1 MGDAGRVAGLFPSQ
15 DRDWSLPAEV
25 PLTPL
30 AAERVARE
38 AADRVFDD
46 AARSLN
52 LDWQT
57 QLDGKQVQRWSQR
70 MGDRL
75 VAVRSREMALERRG
89 VHPEGPAV
97 APLLLVMGMDGGRVH
112 TRDKNPQT
120 QSHWREDKV
129 ASFTNYIPGDGK
141 DKKPVAQVTTYTA
154 TMKGAKEFGPM
165 VGLEAN
171 RRGLARAAVVLNISD
186 GGNWIDPLAKKW
198 KLADVRIIDY
208 YHAVEHLHLMTAA
221 VHGKD
226 TPETKALHAELEG
239 LLWKGQVREMLLRV
253 KPHLQLSASDASP
266 ASGPISIAIGIL
278 RREVRYFE
286 KHQQYMMYDVYRGK
300 GWPIGSGNTK
310 AGVKTFNK
318 RVKGT
323 EQRWRIPGAEAILAL
338 RAAWKS
344 QDARW
349 ERLWA
354 NRPAY
359 ILAKTRK
366 KAA

>member
-1 MGDAGRVAGLFPSQ
+1 MVAAGHVTGLFPPQ
-15 DRDWSLPAEV
+15 DRDWGLPTEV

-57 QLDGKQVQRWSQR
+57 KLDGKQVQRWSER

-75 VAVRSREMALERRG
+75 VAVRTQEISLERRG
-89 VHPEGPAV
+89 VHPQGPPD
-97 APLLLVMGMDGGRVH
+97 APRLLVVGLDGGRVH

-120 QSHWREDKV
+120 QSRWREDKV
-129 ASFTNYIPGDGK
+129 ASFTSYTPGDGK
-141 DKKPVAQVTTYTA
+141 EQKPEALVTTYTA
-154 TMKGAKEFGPM
+154 TMKDAKGFGPM
-165 VGLEAN
+165 VKLEGN
-171 RRGLARAAVVLNISD
+171 RRGLSRAAVVLHISD
-186 GGNWIDPLAKKW
+186 GGNWIDPLGSEL
-198 KLADVRIIDY
+198 KLADHRIIDY
-208 YHAVEHLHLMTAA
+208 YHAVEHVHALAAA

-226 TPETKALHAELEG
+226 TAQTKALGGELES
-239 LLWKGQVREMLLRV
+239 LLWEGQVKQMIGRAKQDAGPWEQVLRDETGEAPQQIV
-253 KPHLQLSASDASP
+253 
-266 ASGPISIAIGIL
+266 
-278 RREVRYFE
+278 RRELGYFA
-286 KHQQYMMYDVYRGK
+286 KHQEHMHYDIYRRK
-300 GWPIGSGNTK
+300 GWPIGSGNTE

-323 EQRWRIPGAEAILAL
+323 EQRWRLPGVEAILAL

-359 ILAKTRK
+359 VLAKTQK